1 MPRIRSAPPQ
11 LLAACA
17 LALAACS
24 PAPAPASDPGSAG
37 APAGTSAAAAP
48 AAGAARTSPDD
59 VRALLSA
66 LAADSMEGRRAATPG
81 SARAARFIAA
91 QLQRAGIQPAGDSA
105 FYQRVPMALVPRP
118 NGTNA
123 YRLLNTLADA
133 DTVPAAR
140 RAPDVNVVG
149 ILPGSDPA
157 LRDQY
162 VVVGAHFDHIGIGK
176 AVDGDSINNGADD
189 DGSGTVAVLEIARA
203 LAQSPPKRSV
213 VFLLTTGEEVG
224 FTGIRWYVR
233 NPRFPLERTVAD
245 IQIEMIGRPDSLA
258 GGPGRAWLTG
268 YDRSSMGEMLRAS
281 GNPIVP
287 DPRPAQNFFERSDNV
302 VFAWKGVVAHTL
314 SSFGLHG
321 DYHGVD
327 DEVERVDFEHM
338 ARVIDAGVQAVRMLA
353 DGPAPQWKPGGRPTP
368 PPNFQ

>member
-1 MPRIRSAPPQ
+1 GT
-11 LLAACA
+11 
-17 LALAACS
+17 
-24 PAPAPASDPGSAG
+24 APAMP
-37 APAGTSAAAAP
+37 AAAA
-48 AAGAARTSPDD
+48 GGTSPDE
-59 VRALLSA
+59 VRALLSVM
-66 LAADSMEGRRAATPG
+66 AADSMEGRRAATPG

-91 QLQRAGIQPAGDSA
+91 QLQRIGIRPAGDSA
-105 FYQRVPMALVPRP
+105 YYQRVPMALVPRP
-118 NGTNA
+118 NGSSG
-123 YRLLNTLADA
+123 YRLLSAVSDA

-140 RAPDVNVVG
+140 RADDVNVVG
-149 ILPGSDPA
+149 MLPGSDPA
-157 LRDQY
+157 LRDEY
-162 VVVGAHFDHIGIGK
+162 VVVGAHFDHIGVGP
-176 AVDGDSINNGADD
+176 ATGGDSINNGADD

-203 LAQSPPKRSV
+203 LAQSPPRRSV

-268 YDRSSMGEMLRAS
+268 YDRSTMGEMLRAA

-302 VFAWKGVVAHTL
+302 VFAWRGVPAHTL
-314 SSFGLHG
+314 SSFGLHK
-321 DYHGVD
+321 DYHTVD
-327 DEVERVDFEHM
+327 DEVERVDFQHM
-338 ARVIDAGVQAVRMLA
+338 ARVVDAAVQAVRMLA

>member
-1 MPRIRSAPPQ
+1 MPRPRSALPQ

-24 PAPAPASDPGSAG
+24 PAPAPATDPGTAG
-37 APAGTSAAAAP
+37 APAGTVTATAP
-48 AAGAARTSPDD
+48 AAGGARTSPDE

-81 SARAARFIAA
+81 GARAARFIAE
-91 QLQRAGIQPAGDSA
+91 QLRMAGIQPAGDSG
-105 FYQRVPMALVPRP
+105 FYQRVPTVLVPRP
-118 NGTNA
+118 NGTSG
-123 YRLLNTLADA
+123 YRLLGALSDA

-140 RAPDVNVVG
+140 RALDVNVVG

-162 VVVGAHFDHIGIGK
+162 VVVGAHFDHIGIGR
-176 AVDGDSINNGADD
+176 ATDGDSINNGADD

-203 LAQSPPKRSV
+203 LAGSPPRRSV

-233 NPRFPLERTVAD
+233 SPRYPLERTVAD

-268 YDRSSMGEMLRAS
+268 YDRSTMGEMLRAA

-314 SSFGLHG
+314 SSFGLHA
-321 DYHGVD
+321 DYHTVD
-327 DEVERVDFEHM
+327 DEVERIDFQHM

>member
-1 MPRIRSAPPQ
+1 MPRPRSAPPQ

-24 PAPAPASDPGSAG
+24 PAPAPVSDPGA
-37 APAGTSAAAAP
+37 APAGTATAAPSAA
-48 AAGAARTSPDD
+48 GTSRTSPDD

-66 LAADSMEGRRAATPG
+66 LSADSMEGRRTASPG

-91 QLQRAGIQPAGDSA
+91 QLQRIGIQPAGDSA

-118 NGTNA
+118 NGSNG
-123 YRLLNTLADA
+123 YRLLNTPGDA
-133 DTVPAAR
+133 DTIPAAR

-149 ILPGSDPA
+149 VLPGSDPA

-162 VVVGAHFDHIGIGK
+162 VVVGAHFDHIGIGR

-233 NPRFPLERTVAD
+233 NPRYPLERTVAD

-268 YDRSSMGEMLRAS
+268 YDRSSMGEMLRAA

-287 DPRPAQNFFERSDNV
+287 DPRPTQNFFERSDNV

-314 SSFGLHG
+314 SSFGLHS
-321 DYHGVD
+321 DYHGVN
-327 DEVERVDFEHM
+327 DEVERVDFQHM

-353 DGPAPQWKPGGRPTP
+353 DGPAPQWKPGGQPTP